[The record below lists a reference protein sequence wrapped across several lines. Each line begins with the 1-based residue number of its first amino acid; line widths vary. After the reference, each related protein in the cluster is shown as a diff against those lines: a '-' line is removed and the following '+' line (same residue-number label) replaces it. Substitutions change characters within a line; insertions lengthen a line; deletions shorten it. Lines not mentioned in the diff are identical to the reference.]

1 MSGHYERPIRIADL
15 DGAGFVYFAHYLSF
29 CHEAYEAALMAVGI
43 DLRTFFVTQKVLL
56 PIGKAQVQ
64 FLGPLTSGNRLRVE
78 LARRSLS
85 DSSFRLDYRLVHA
98 GETDRLVA
106 LAQTEHVAM
115 DLATLERRPLPA
127 DLVRWLAGSAPA

>member
-1 MSGHYERPIRIADL
+1 
-15 DGAGFVYFAHYLSF
+15 
-29 CHEAYEAALMAVGI
+29 MAVGI